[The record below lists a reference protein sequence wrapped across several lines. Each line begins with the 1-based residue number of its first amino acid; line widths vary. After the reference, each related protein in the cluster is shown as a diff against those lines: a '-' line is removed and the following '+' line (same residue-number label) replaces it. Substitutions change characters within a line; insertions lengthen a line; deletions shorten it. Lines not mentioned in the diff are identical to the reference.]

1 MTNYTV
7 TQVKSSI
14 GTRPQVREYLKSL
27 GLRGIGTKI
36 TVARNQSSEGLVR
49 KVSHLV
55 KCDSSK

>member
-1 MTNYTV
+1 MSNYTI

-27 GLRGIGTKI
+27 GLKGIGTQVTLAK
-36 TVARNQSSEGLVR
+36 TPSSEGLIK

-55 KCDSSK
+55 KCDSAK